1 MVMNNKIVFL
11 FFIITLIISSC
22 GKEQRKVIPKE
33 ITKPQENTSTWLP
46 GLYKA
51 DFTTLNPHLNGT
63 LPGSATVLLKDDK
76 IFFYLRLFAG
86 KPRAWHQQAIRLGSR
101 CPEKKDD
108 TNGDGFID
116 IYEADLVWGSIVTP
130 LDSDPGTQNSGRNFY
145 PLGDLSGSY
154 WYERIVNAQRF
165 MADLQSTDSN
175 PEDNIVKF
183 PSDQIFDFE
192 NKIVSILG
200 IDEKTPLPETV
211 ATQGNK
217 RAFQNLPIACGVIR
231 KVYTA
236 PGSPDT
242 GIPGPI
248 GEVIPGQDREGTPVF
263 PSGTDRGSRGSGTN
277 ENEES
282 ETADENG
289 RSEDRRSNP
298 SEESDENSN
307 DSQSND
313 ETEPETDVTS
323 E

>member
-1 MVMNNKIVFL
+1 MIKNYNHIFL
-11 FFIITLIISSC
+11 FFVFFLVISSC
-22 GKEQRKVIPKE
+22 GKEQQKVRLKE
-33 ITKPQENTSTWLP
+33 IMEPQEDNSTWLT

-51 DFTTLNPHLNGT
+51 DFMTLNSHLNGT

-86 KPRAWHQQAIRLGSR
+86 KPRAWHQQAIRLGNR

-116 IYEADLVWGSIVTP
+116 INEADRVWGNIITP

-154 WYERIVNAQRF
+154 WYERIVNTQRF
-165 MADLQSTDSN
+165 MTDLQSTDTN
-175 PEDNIVKF
+175 PEDNIVKI
-183 PSDQIFDFE
+183 PSDQVFDFE

-217 RAFQNLPIACGVIR
+217 RAFQNLPIACGVIK

-236 PGSPDT
+236 PGAMDT

-248 GEVIPGQDREGTPVF
+248 AEVIPGQDREGTPVF
-263 PSGTDRGSRGSGTN
+263 PSGADRGSSGSGTN

-289 RSEDRRSNP
+289 RRENRGPIPTEETDENDNNSQPSNE
-298 SEESDENSN
+298 EESET
-307 DSQSND
+307 D
-313 ETEPETDVTS
+313 ETS